1 MLLDN
6 IWIINLDKST
16 DRFERIKKNME
27 SLNLKYNRFSAIY
40 GKDITQEDLDNDING
55 ICKTLLCNY
64 GTIGCAAS
72 HKKLW
77 SQLIDSDVNEYIIL
91 EDDALLTQKS
101 IDIISKLKP
110 YIEKYN
116 IDYLNLVCINYGCS
130 LKKTEFKIDEYE
142 FGKPYIPLQTCGYI
156 ITKNGAKKLLDIIKN
171 TTYHVDFEILY
182 VKLMYDLNYYST
194 TPRIIDMFETPTTI
208 GAKRTSLS
216 IEFLNG
222 VGLPYIAWCVNTPT
236 LTFGLNYE
244 INILTI
250 ILLILL
256 ILNTVK
262 FKSTILLWFIIFEIF
277 ILYSI
282 YL

>member
-16 DRFERIKKNME
+16 DRFERIKKNMD
-27 SLNLKYNRFSAIY
+27 SLNIKFNRFSAIH
-40 GKDITQEDLDNDING
+40 GKDVSQEYLDNDVNG

-77 SQLIDSDVNEYIIL
+77 KQLIDSNENEYVIL
-91 EDDALLTQKS
+91 EDDALVTQKS
-101 IDIISKLKP
+101 IDIIKKLKP

-116 IDYLNLVCINYGCS
+116 IDYLNLVCINLGCS
-130 LKKTEFKIDEYE
+130 LQKTEFKIDEYE

-156 ITKNGAKKLLDIIKN
+156 ITKTGAKKLLNIIQN

-182 VKLMYDLNYYST
+182 VKLMHDLNYYT
-194 TPRIIDMFETPTTI
+194 TMPKIIDMFETPSTI
-208 GAKRTSLS
+208 GIPRTSLS
-216 IEFLNG
+216 IEFFNSIN
-222 VGLPYIAWCVNTPT
+222 LPYVAWCANIPT
-236 LTFGLNYE
+236 LTFGLKYE

-256 ILNTVK
+256 MLNIFK